1 MKENKSKTGKRMG
14 KIFSVNGLFLFII
27 NIALLLFTTLLLFS
41 FINKSTD
48 NFNIE
53 IDTLRKKNFKLE
65 ISLEKNEFVEG
76 EKIVVKVDIKNLSP
90 YRDSLYRINFAETDR
105 YFNIYTDAKDAKIF
119 YSMAQ
124 IEYNKEPVTVFEPK
138 ETITRYTTIDNLI
151 YYNNNTDTFGPF
163 YAKAGKYTVSYS
175 TPIRGKEGG
184 ETYFIYSNSIN
195 FIVKEIPENEREIFE
210 LLKELGTAKKRN
222 RDSLK
227 VLVDKADSILYN
239 SELTPVVETLASNA
253 LMHKNIFGYIVDDEL
268 LNVIKLFFEKK
279 PDSFTTFQFFRFY
292 NMRQKN
298 RNIDY
303 KKDEEYFLNKYPE
316 SKALQYFK
324 NERKNEGNGL

>member
-1 MKENKSKTGKRMG
+1 MDILKTKNK
-14 KIFSVNGLFLFII
+14 FSVNGIFLFII

-76 EKIVVKVDIKNLSP
+76 EKIVVRVDIKNLSP
-90 YRDSLYRINFAETDR
+90 YRDSLYRINFAETFANFSIQSDV
-105 YFNIYTDAKDAKIF
+105 KDAKTV

-124 IEYNKEPVTVFEPK
+124 IEYNKEPVTVFESK
-138 ETITRYTTIDNLI
+138 ETITRYTTIDDLI
-151 YYNNNTDTFGPF
+151 YYNNNTNTYGPF

-184 ETYFIYSNSIN
+184 ETYFIYSNNIN

-210 LLKELGTAKKRN
+210 LLKELGTAKGRN
-222 RDSLK
+222 SDSTKLII
-227 VLVDKADSILYN
+227 DIADSIVFN
-239 SELTPVVETLASNA
+239 SELTPVVETLAFNA
-253 LMHKNIFGYIVDDEL
+253 MILKNILGYKVDDEL
-268 LNVIKLFFEKK
+268 LNIIKLFFEKK
-279 PDSFTTFQFFRFY
+279 PDSFTTFKFFEFY
-292 NMRQKN
+292 IRIQKS
-298 RNIDY
+298 RNIDC